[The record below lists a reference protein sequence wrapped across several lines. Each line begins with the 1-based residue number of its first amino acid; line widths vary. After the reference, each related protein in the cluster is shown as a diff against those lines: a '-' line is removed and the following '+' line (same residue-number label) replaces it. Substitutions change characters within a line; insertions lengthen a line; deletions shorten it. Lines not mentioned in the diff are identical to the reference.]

1 MNCLWHSF
9 SHFARHFIIQ
19 WMCLL
24 VLVQPFCIQAQTPQV
39 DSLRSVLQTTQ
50 KEATRLTVL
59 SQLLWEL
66 RVIDPVQAIAFGRE
80 ALRLS
85 NQESTLPAE
94 TVLKKQAEIHR
105 FLGVAYRNVGEYEK
119 ASSEVYAALEID
131 QQRGDSVEIGHS
143 YNTLSRIFLL
153 ENNVEKASSYVHR
166 AAAIA
171 ENINDEKLLAFALFN
186 LADIHFARG
195 DYALALATAEKV
207 VTLRRKRGEEIYV
220 ADVYLAIAKGLSITK
235 RFDEARTY
243 IERALEIYRSKGIP
257 YNQAVGNNAMAKLLF
272 AMEHPREASE
282 YAIAALRIG
291 ETIRAKALEQEA
303 AELLAECYAAQGN
316 FQTALEMHKRAS
328 VLNDSL
334 ISERTLKQQALL
346 DIEYETRMKEQK
358 IKAFE
363 REKQYNLLIA
373 IVISLLLVIL
383 AFFSVQWYKRREYA
397 KAQFT
402 RNLLERTETLADS
415 NDALRLT
422 QLELQEKNL
431 EFSNVLRE
439 LKTRND
445 ELHDLN
451 QEKNM
456 ILGMVS
462 HDLKNPIV
470 AIQGLSEMMS
480 SEDFEKEQ
488 YKEFAHVIRE
498 TSDRMFALVK
508 NFLDVARAEEG
519 RLRTMLIQFDIAS
532 VIELALKNYEQ
543 QAEKKRITIHYGK
556 PPIPITVYADESL
569 TLQIL
574 DNLISNALKYTAHG
588 KNIAIEVQELQVLR
602 HNVTLYN
609 ADMNNIHESSFVKC
623 VRVSVTD
630 EGPGLTDQDK
640 TKLFGK
646 FARLSAQPTG
656 GESSTGLG
664 LAITKRLVEHMK
676 GRIWCES
683 EYGFGSRFTF
693 ELPSAAD

>member
-1 MNCLWHSF
+1 MNYLRHSYA
-9 SHFARHFIIQ
+9 HTLRHTIIQ

-24 VLVQPFCIQAQTPQV
+24 VLILPLSLQAQTQKV
-39 DSLRSVLQTTQ
+39 DSLRTALQVAQMDT
-50 KEATRLTVL
+50 ARLAIL

-85 NQESTLPAE
+85 KQKSLLPAQII
-94 TVLKKQAEIHR
+94 LKKQAELHR
-105 FLGVAYRNVGEYEK
+105 FLGVAYRNAGEYGK

-131 QQRGDSVEIGHS
+131 QQRGDSLEIGHS
-143 YNTLSRIFLL
+143 FNTLSRIFLL
-153 ENNVEKASSYVHR
+153 ENNVEKASSYVYR
-166 AAAIA
+166 AVAIA
-171 ENINDEKLLAFALFN
+171 ENINDEKLLAFSLFN
-186 LADIHFARG
+186 LADVHFTRG
-195 DYALALATAEKV
+195 DYDLALATAEKV
-207 VTLRRKRGEEIYV
+207 VALRRKRGEEIYV
-220 ADVYLAIAKGLSITK
+220 ADVYLAIAKGLSALK
-235 RFDEARTY
+235 RFDEAHTY
-243 IERALEIYRSKGIP
+243 IERALEIYRSKNIP
-257 YNQAVGNNAMAKLLF
+257 YNLTVGNNAMAKLLF
-272 AMEHPREASE
+272 AMERPREASE
-282 YAIAALRIG
+282 YAITALRLG
-291 ETIRAKALEQEA
+291 ENIKAKALEQEA
-303 AELLAECYAAQGN
+303 VELLAECYAAQGN
-316 FQTALEMHKRAS
+316 FQSALEMHKRS
-328 VLNDSL
+328 SELRDSL
-334 ISERTLKQQALL
+334 ISERTIRQQALL

-358 IKAFE
+358 IQVFE
-363 REKQYNLLIA
+363 REKQYNLIIS
-373 IVISLLLVIL
+373 IVISLLIIVI
-383 AFFSVQWYKRREYA
+383 AFLGFQWYKRREYV

-402 RNLLERTETLADS
+402 RNLLERTESLADS
-415 NDALRLT
+415 NDALRLA
-422 QLELQEKNL
+422 QIELQEKNGEL
-431 EFSNVLRE
+431 SNVLRE
-439 LKTRND
+439 LETRND
-445 ELHDLN
+445 ELNDLN

-480 SEDFEKEQ
+480 NEDFEKEQ
-488 YKEFAHVIRE
+488 YKEFAHVIQE

-519 RLRTMLIQFDIAS
+519 RVRMMLIQFDIAS

-543 QAEKKRITIHYGK
+543 QAEKKRITMHYAK
-556 PPIPITVYADESL
+556 PTVPITVYADESL

-588 KNIAIEVQELQVLR
+588 KNISIDVQELQVLR
-602 HNVTLYN
+602 HNITLYN
-609 ADMNNIHESSFVKC
+609 ADMNNIDESAFVKC

-664 LAITKRLVEHMK
+664 LAITKRLVENMK

-693 ELPSAAD
+693 ELPSKSE